1 MYKTISYSQ
10 DFLGNEDMQVMHCY
24 PENYL
29 LFILDPTASFSAI
42 SFLFETF
49 LTFYPKH
56 QNISSQIIIVGTS
69 RKRPRPVIF
78 LLFLSLDAW
87 SGLSVRYMY
96 YAIQSTLKT
105 LCDNT
110 SELN

>member
-10 DFLGNEDMQVMHCY
+10 DFLGDEDMQVMHCY

-29 LFILDPTASFSAI
+29 LFILDPTASFSC
-42 SFLFETF
+42 LKPF

-56 QNISSQIIIVGTS
+56 QNISTKIIIVGTS

-78 LLFLSLDAW
+78 LLFLPFDAW
-87 SGLSVRYMY
+87 SDLCVRYMY
-96 YAIQSTLKT
+96 YATQSILKT

-110 SELN
+110 AELN

>member
-1 MYKTISYSQ
+1 MSKTISYSQ
-10 DFLGNEDMQVMHCY
+10 DFLGDEDMQVMHRY

-29 LFILDPTASFSAI
+29 LFILDPKRLLAPYNF
-42 SFLFETF
+42 FLKLF

-56 QNISSQIIIVGTS
+56 QNISTQINIVGSS

-78 LLFLSLDAW
+78 LLFLPLDAW
-87 SGLSVRYMY
+87 SDLCVRYMY
-96 YAIQSTLKT
+96 CATQSILKT

-110 SELN
+110 VELS